1 MMTLYHHP
9 ICPLSRQVRIYLK
22 ELECEFGTVKEDY
35 WLKRKEFLQINPYGN
50 VPAITL
56 DDQNTISGIYPI
68 IEYFVDSL
76 ENFFFMPKNNLV
88 RAEIRKHT
96 QWFNETLYRQVTK
109 ILIDE
114 KVIRLMSRSGSPRS
128 EFLKAAKKN
137 LNIHFQYLTKLLQDK
152 SYIVSDKISCADIAA
167 SSHVS
172 VIDYFGEIN
181 WNQWPEI
188 KNWYSLIKSRPGFKS
203 ILQDEIPGFSP
214 PTHYSVLDF

>member
-22 ELECEFGTVKEDY
+22 ELDCQFSTIKEDY
-35 WLKRKEFLQINPYGN
+35 WLRRKEFLQINPHGG
-50 VPAITL
+50 VPTL
-56 DDQNTISGIYPI
+56 VVDEENTISGVYPI

-76 ENFFFMPKNNLV
+76 EDFFFMPKNTFT
-88 RAEIRKHT
+88 RAEIRKHIY
-96 QWFNETLYRQVTK
+96 WFNDALYRQVSK

-114 KVIRLMSRSGSPRS
+114 KIIRLMMRSGSPRS
-128 EFLKAAKKN
+128 EFLKIAKKN
-137 LNIHFQYLTKLLQDK
+137 LNSHFQHLTNLLKDQN
-152 SYIVSDKISCADIAA
+152 YIVSDKISCADIAA

-172 VIDYFGEIN
+172 VIDYFGEIS

-214 PTHYSVLDF
+214 PSHYAVIDF